1 MAKVIDVRSIF
12 CKVRKS
18 GFLCPGKNQGRIHQN
33 KHCIFIVR
41 HHSYLWAVPFNNKI
55 PNLPVYTAWRL
66 IRFPF
71 DKTTLHWNTPT
82 SCTFTSQRNTPKL
95 CTYITEDPPPPHQ
108 AVHSHHRGLCFQ
120 QLQPAW
126 VGWHPQ
132 HYTALRPN
140 PGSSPNPV
148 QTWTLSKQQCH
159 DYPNNSG
166 SWLNPVQTWTL
177 SKQQWQLA

>member
-95 CTYITEDPPPPHQ
+95 CTYITEDPPPPPPSCALTSQ
-108 AVHSHHRGLCFQ
+108 RTVFPAAAASMSGVTPSALHSSTSEPWIFTK
-120 QLQPAW
+120 AMI
-126 VGWHPQ
+126 
-132 HYTALRPN
+132 
-140 PGSSPNPV
+140 
-148 QTWTLSKQQCH
+148 
-159 DYPNNSG
+159 SG